1 MAGNIISEQDQNR
14 YYAVIMAGG
23 GGTRL
28 WPWSRKG
35 QTKQMLRIV
44 GDRSMFQITIDRIK
58 DLIKTDNMLVI
69 TTAEQAEKLEE
80 QTDDV
85 LHQNYILDINQFQL
99 IL

>member
-1 MAGNIISEQDQNR
+1 MSNLLSEQDRNR
-14 YYAVIMAGG
+14 FYAVIMAGG

-58 DLIKTDNMLVI
+58 DLIRTEHMLVV
-69 TTAEQAEKLEE
+69 TTAEQAEKLAAENDN
-80 QTDDV
+80 T
-85 LHQNYILDINQFQL
+85 
-99 IL
+99 